1 MAEPAFQRGVTF
13 NVSNNRCIKSDPNM
27 KTEKAA
33 VDSPETDRL
42 DPILL
47 EPGEQSI
54 RCDDRIVRHPNR
66 SRKDIGRPAGK
77 NGESGRCAS
86 EPGGNLVECAVAAK
100 SDDRIE
106 SATSGI
112 LGKADGMPSPI
123 CLDDF
128 NLMVPRQQSV
138 DNNGVARIH
147 R

>member
-13 NVSNNRCIKSDPNM
+13 NVSNNRGIKTDPEV

-47 EPGEQSI
+47 EAGEQTI
-54 RCDDRIVRHPNR
+54 RCDDWIVRHPNCP
-66 SRKDIGRPAGK
+66 RKDIGGPAGK
-77 NGESGRCAS
+77 NGESGRCAG
-86 EPGGNLVECAVAAK
+86 EPRGNLVECAVPAK
-100 SDDRIE
+100 CDDSVE
-106 SATSGI
+106 TSTSGI
-112 LGKADGMPSPI
+112 LGKTNGMPSPI
-123 CLDDF
+123 CLNDLD
-128 NLMVPRQQSV
+128 LMVPRKQAV